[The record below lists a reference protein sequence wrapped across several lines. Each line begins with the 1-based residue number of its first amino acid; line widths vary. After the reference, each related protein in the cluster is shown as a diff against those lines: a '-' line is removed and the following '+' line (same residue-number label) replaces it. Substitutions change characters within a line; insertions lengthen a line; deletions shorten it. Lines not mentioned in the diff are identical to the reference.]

1 MKKGFILLEI
11 LIGITFLGIIAA
23 ASLPVMTNSMVS
35 MDRAAER
42 GEMIYLCDY
51 VAQKLKTDDDEILE
65 SVESLL
71 NEGSIEYLDEDID
84 EDVYSCTLDLMEV
97 EGNYMLIGVRI
108 KSQKYDNM
116 EVRLEVSRQIQG
128 VFTN

>member
-1 MKKGFILLEI
+1 
-11 LIGITFLGIIAA
+11 
-23 ASLPVMTNSMVS
+23 
-35 MDRAAER
+35 
-42 GEMIYLCDY
+42 MIYLCDY
-51 VAQKLKTDDDEILE
+51 VAQKLKTDDDEVLG

-71 NEGSIEYLDEDID
+71 NEGSIEYRDEEID

>member
-11 LIGITFLGIIAA
+11 LLGITFLGIIAA

-35 MDRAAER
+35 MDRAVER

-71 NEGSIEYLDEDID
+71 NEGSIEYLDEEID
-84 EDVYSCTLDLMEV
+84 EEEYNCTLDLMEV

-108 KSQKYDNM
+108 KSQKYYNM

>member
-1 MKKGFILLEI
+1 
-11 LIGITFLGIIAA
+11 
-23 ASLPVMTNSMVS
+23 
-35 MDRAAER
+35 
-42 GEMIYLCDY
+42 
-51 VAQKLKTDDDEILE
+51 
-65 SVESLL
+65 
-71 NEGSIEYLDEDID
+71 
-84 EDVYSCTLDLMEV
+84 VYSCTLDLMEV